1 MGMADAPSL
10 PVPRG
15 PISEH
20 VVRAL
25 GVPFESGLAAAAT
38 PPIAAT
44 DPLGDDDLH
53 LALYCLYEL
62 HYRGF
67 ADVDPMWEWAPSM
80 LALRAVLEAR
90 FEQALR
96 AQVGPVATTVD
107 VRQALVA
114 EAEADGPSLSGWME
128 QHGTLD
134 AMREFC
140 VHRSLYQ
147 LKEADPHTWG
157 IPRLRGRAKAA
168 LVTIQADEYGGGHE
182 PSMHATLFA
191 DTMAALGLDPGYG
204 TYLDAVPGETLAT
217 VNLVSMFGLHR
228 RWRAALVG
236 HLALF
241 EMTSR
246 GPMGRYSRALA
257 RLGVPAEGRRF
268 YDVHVEADA
277 VHEVLALD
285 ELVAAFVEDEPSSAA
300 DVVFGAK
307 ALSMVEG
314 AFARTVL
321 DAWRHARTSLQGP
334 LDRAA

>member
-1 MGMADAPSL
+1 MADAPSL

-15 PISEH
+15 PISELLIG
-20 VVRAL
+20 ALAAPAGIGDL
-25 GVPFESGLAAAAT
+25 GVVPLSAA
-38 PPIAAT
+38 
-44 DPLGDDDLH
+44 DPLTDDDLH

-67 ADVDPMWEWAPSM
+67 AGVDPLWEWNPSA
-80 LALRAVLEAR
+80 LELRARLEAR
-90 FEQALR
+90 FERRLR
-96 AQVGPVATTVD
+96 DAVGRSAPGTD
-107 VRQALVA
+107 VRAALLA
-114 EAEADGPSLSGWME
+114 EATGDGPSLSSWME

-134 AMREFC
+134 TMREFC

-147 LKEADPHTWG
+147 LKEADPHTWA
-157 IPRLRGRAKAA
+157 IPRLAGRPKAA

-191 DTMAALGLDPGYG
+191 DTLAVLGLDARYG
-204 TYLDAVPGETLAT
+204 AYLDVVPGETLAT

-268 YDVHVEADA
+268 YDIHVEADA

-285 ELVAAFVEDEPSSAA
+285 ELVATFVEDEPAAAA

-307 ALSMVEG
+307 ALSIVEG
-314 AFARTVL
+314 AFARMLL
-321 DAWRHARTSLQGP
+321 DAWAHARTSLHRP
-334 LDRAA
+334 LACAA